1 MAISLIALN
10 KYPKY
15 MIKMDH
21 DDGQTV
27 DIVNPHYFTRN
38 MHILLTL
45 LVVILYILAR
55 ELLPRRRRRFPG
67 HWASAQ
73 LTSARR
79 FIIQQQMRYSI
90 SY

>member
-67 HWASAQ
+67 HWAVIRAKIQ
-73 LTSARR
+73 LSRQKR
-79 FIIQQQMRYSI
+79 K
-90 SY
+90 